1 MLAGNLKD
9 AVNVCSH
16 QLKDIQLAVAIAR
29 VYEGDDG
36 AVLQELLQEKVL
48 PQAAIDGDRWLA
60 TWAFWMLKRRDKAVR
75 ALIVRNCSHL
85 LAVEVFSTNHNHSH
99 PSSLCLSLQSR
110 RGYMQNLTSQT
121 TQR

>member
-16 QLKDIQLAVAIAR
+16 QLNDIQLAIAIAR
-29 VYEGDDG
+29 VHEGDDG
-36 AVLQELLQEKVL
+36 PVLQELLEEKVL

-75 ALIVRNCSHL
+75 ALIVR
-85 LAVEVFSTNHNHSH
+85 A
-99 PSSLCLSLQSR
+99 
-110 RGYMQNLTSQT
+110 
-121 TQR
+121 